1 MFYNIIPDFSPVMAA
16 KIKYRFEIAKI
27 MADGF
32 MKDYYIKGCR
42 SLFSSNH
49 DKMNVHYLPDVNI
62 FCVAACPERT
72 NCE

>member
-1 MFYNIIPDFSPVMAA
+1 MFYNKSPDFSPVMAA

-27 MADGF
+27 IVDGF

-42 SLFSSNH
+42 SLFSSNL
-49 DKMNVHYLPDVNI
+49 DRCECSL
-62 FCVAACPERT
+62 FASFECFSVAACPERT